1 MTLARGAR
9 ADATGAAR
17 GEASIVVAATAGCMA
32 RARTLAASLPALV
45 GAGTRA
51 RAVALADAGA
61 SCGGVT
67 ALVLLLGEGDV
78 PEGMSAALDSAEE
91 ARLSVLLLAG
101 GPPPARPDPRLGATE
116 PIDADDATV
125 AAVLRGLIGRQRDV
139 DRAVRELA
147 VAARF
152 GSGLRG
158 EVARMQE
165 ELQLAAQVQR
175 EFLPREFPQLGDI
188 RIGVFWRP
196 ASWVSGDVYDVV
208 RLDERHL
215 GVFIADAVGH
225 GVPAALLTMV
235 ICRGLPAKDV
245 GHGTYRIVPP
255 GEALARINAEML
267 AHQEHTT
274 RFATAVYAV
283 IDTETGSMRLA
294 CAGHPAPV
302 VLRAGGAMDLV
313 PAEGGLLGVFEG
325 EQYEEVTVELAHG
338 DRLLMHSDGLE
349 QAFPGDPSGD
359 RQARLPTKRY
369 LDEFAAVRG
378 APDAAAL
385 VEQVGRRIDM
395 QFGSVRQA
403 DDVTLLVVERARAT
417 GGGGGRA

>member
-1 MTLARGAR
+1 MT
-9 ADATGAAR
+9 TV
-17 GEASIVVAATAGCMA
+17 VVAATAGCMP
-32 RARTLAASLPALV
+32 RARQLAAALPALV

-51 RAVALADAGA
+51 RATPLADAGGPA
-61 SCGGVT
+61 DGAA
-67 ALVLLLGEGDV
+67 ALVILLGDGDV
-78 PEGMSAALDSAEE
+78 PEGMSSALDAAEE
-91 ARLSVLLLAG
+91 ARIAVLMLAG
-101 GPPPARPDPRLGATE
+101 ARTAERPDPRLGAAE
-116 PIDADDATV
+116 PLDADDATV
-125 AAVLRGLIGRQRDV
+125 AAVLRGLLGRQRDV
-139 DRAVRELA
+139 DRASRELA

-175 EFLPREFPQLGDI
+175 EFLPREFPEVGDI

-245 GHGTYRIVPP
+245 GNGTYRIVPP
-255 GEALARINAEML
+255 GEALARINAEMI
-267 AHQEHTT
+267 AHQGSTT

-283 IDTETGSMRLA
+283 IDTQTGSARLA

-313 PAEGGLLGVFEG
+313 PAHGSLLGVFDDECFD
-325 EQYEEVTVELAHG
+325 EVTVELAPG
-338 DRLLMHSDGLE
+338 DRLLLHSDGLE

-369 LDEFAAVRG
+369 LDEFAAVRS

-385 VEQVGRRIDM
+385 VAQVGRRIDM

-403 DDVTLLVVERARAT
+403 DDVTLLVVERTHA
-417 GGGGGRA
+417 

>member
-1 MTLARGAR
+1 MTLTRGAR
-9 ADATGAAR
+9 TESAGAA
-17 GEASIVVAATAGCMA
+17 GGAATVLVAATDDCMVRAG
-32 RARTLAASLPALV
+32 RLAEALPALL
-45 GAGTRA
+45 GAGTCA
-51 RAVALADAGA
+51 RAAALADAGRMA
-61 SCGGVT
+61 EGAAG
-67 ALVLLLGEGDV
+67 LVLLLGDAEV
-78 PEGMSAALDSAEE
+78 PGGLSAALDAAEE
-91 ARLSVLLLAG
+91 SRIAVLVMAG
-101 GPPPARPDPRLGATE
+101 RPAAARPDPRLGASE
-116 PIDADDATV
+116 PLDADDATV
-125 AAVLRGLIGRQRDV
+125 AAVLRGLLGRQRDV

-175 EFLPREFPQLGDI
+175 EFLPRAFPELGDI
-188 RIGVFWRP
+188 RFGVFWRP

-245 GHGTYRIVPP
+245 GNGTYRIVPP

-267 AHQEHTT
+267 AHQDHTT

-283 IDTETGSMRLA
+283 IDTESGTVRLA
-294 CAGHPAPV
+294 SAGHPAPAI
-302 VLRAGGAMDLV
+302 LRADGTIEMV

-325 EQYEEVTVELAHG
+325 EQYGEITVGLEPG

-369 LDEFAAVRG
+369 LDEFAAVRA

-403 DDVTLLVVERARAT
+403 DDVTLLVVERARRT
-417 GGGGGRA
+417 GGGGRA

>member
-1 MTLARGAR
+1 MTLARGAG
-9 ADATGAAR
+9 ADAPGAAR
-17 GEASIVVAATAGCMA
+17 GEAIVQVAATPGCMP
-32 RARTLAASLPALV
+32 RAERLAAALPALL
-45 GAGTRA
+45 GAGTRT
-51 RAVALADAGA
+51 RATALADAGTPVEA
-61 SCGGVT
+61 T
-67 ALVLLLGEGDV
+67 AALVILLGDGELPD
-78 PEGMSAALDSAEE
+78 GMSAALDAAEE
-91 ARLSVLLLAG
+91 ARVAVLMLAG
-101 GPPPARPDPRLGATE
+101 GRAAQRPDPRLGASE
-116 PIDADDATV
+116 PLDTDDATV
-125 AAVLRGLIGRQRDV
+125 AAVLRGLLGRQRDV
-139 DRAVRELA
+139 DRASRELA

-175 EFLPREFPQLGDI
+175 EFLPREFPEVGDI

-245 GHGTYRIVPP
+245 GNGTYRIVPP
-255 GEALARINAEML
+255 GEALARINAEMI
-267 AHQEHTT
+267 AHQGSTT

-283 IDTETGSMRLA
+283 IDTQTGSARLA

-313 PAEGGLLGVFEG
+313 PAHGSLLGVFDDERFD
-325 EQYEEVTVELAHG
+325 EVTVELAPG
-338 DRLLMHSDGLE
+338 DRLLLHSDGLE

-369 LDEFAAVRG
+369 LDEFAAVRS

-385 VEQVGRRIDM
+385 VAQVGRRIDM

-403 DDVTLLVVERARAT
+403 DDVTLLVVERT
-417 GGGGGRA
+417 HG

>member
-1 MTLARGAR
+1 MTPARGA
-9 ADATGAAR
+9 DA
-17 GEASIVVAATAGCMA
+17 VVLVAATAGCMA
-32 RARTLAASLPALV
+32 RAGRLAEALPALI
-45 GAGTRA
+45 GSGTR
-51 RAVALADAGA
+51 VQALTLSEAGA
-61 SCGGVT
+61 SCDGAA
-67 ALVLLLGEGDV
+67 ALVLMLGDGDV
-78 PEGMSAALDSAEE
+78 PDGMSSALDAAEE
-91 ARLSVLLLAG
+91 CRVAVMLMAG
-101 GPPPARPDPRLGATE
+101 SAPAARPDPRLGAME
-116 PIDADDATV
+116 PLDADDATV
-125 AAVLRGLIGRQRDV
+125 AAVLRGLLGRQRDV

-175 EFLPREFPQLGDI
+175 EFLPRGFPAVGDI

-215 GVFIADAVGH
+215 GVFVADAVGH

-267 AHQEHTT
+267 AHQDHVT

-283 IDTETGSMRLA
+283 IDTQTGAMRIA
-294 CAGHPAPV
+294 SAGHPSPV

-325 EQYEEVTVELAHG
+325 EQYEEVAVQLEPG

-359 RQARLPTKRY
+359 RHARIPTKRY
-369 LDEFAAVRG
+369 LDEFAAVRD

-385 VEQVGRRIDM
+385 VERVGRRIDM

-403 DDVTLLVVERARAT
+403 DDVTLLVVERTRAAAGT
-417 GGGGGRA
+417 GVDEHGGRA